1 MTPAFRQAKNTGT
14 RQKKGVLNMK
24 INLTYR
30 SLNAQALWQQ
40 RVEEQLQHLSSLTA
54 ITSADVIIEHQRE
67 IKPAYLVRVQLVVP
81 GPGEHAEAT
90 THVRKVSAQ
99 LHGPAIHAEARDNT
113 VEAALLKAMRE
124 LEDRIKAHQLRH
136 LEQGKS
142 QLHVGGVAN
151 RWTGV

>member
-1 MTPAFRQAKNTGT
+1 MTPLSGQSKKRAHAK
-14 RQKKGVLNMK
+14 KKAASNMK
-24 INLTYR
+24 INLSYR
-30 SLNAQALWQQ
+30 RLNAQAAWQQ
-40 RVEEQLQHLSSLTA
+40 RVEEQLNHLANLTA

-81 GPGEHAEAT
+81 GPREHAEAT

-151 RWTGV
+151 RWIGA

>member
-1 MTPAFRQAKNTGT
+1 MTPVFPRDQKNGI

-30 SLNAQALWQQ
+30 SLNAQALWRQ
-40 RVEEQLQHLSSLTA
+40 RVEERLQHLSSLTA

-67 IKPAYLVRVQLVVP
+67 VTPAFLVRVQLVIP

-90 THVRKVSAQ
+90 AHVRKVSAQ

-142 QLHVGGVAN
+142 QLQMGGVAN